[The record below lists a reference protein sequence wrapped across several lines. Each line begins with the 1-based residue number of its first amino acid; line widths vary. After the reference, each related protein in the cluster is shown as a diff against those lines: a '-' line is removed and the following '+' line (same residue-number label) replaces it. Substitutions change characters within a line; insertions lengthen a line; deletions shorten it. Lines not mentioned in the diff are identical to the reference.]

1 MKSTDTKAKSGMMTF
16 GLILLAAALITAGL
30 YFFFL
35 MPGQPDPNGLPH
47 AGDETSEGGRS

>member
-16 GLILLAAALITAGL
+16 GLILLAAALIMAGL

-47 AGDETSEGGRS
+47 AGAGCAR